1 MSAPGGE
8 AQRTP
13 LRRELIV
20 DTAREMVEQEGLDA
34 LSLRRLASALGVT
47 APALYAHFASKD
59 DLLAAVAAAEFGG
72 LVEAIQ
78 AATASLEDPVERI
91 VAQSHAYVD
100 HARAHPALI
109 QLMTVFR
116 PGWIPQ
122 PAAPE
127 LAAASR
133 TFEVSS
139 VAVQDAIDAG
149 LLRDDDPL
157 MVGLTLWAA
166 AHGVAT
172 VLASRPNLGEDYEAA
187 LVDSVVQ
194 SVVRGL
200 LA

>member
-1 MSAPGGE
+1 VSAPGGE
-8 AQRTP
+8 ATRAP
-13 LRRELIV
+13 LRRELII

-78 AATASLEDPVERI
+78 AATSSLEDPVERI

>member
-8 AQRTP
+8 ATRAP
-13 LRRELIV
+13 LRRELII
-20 DTAREMVEQEGLDA
+20 DTARAMVEQEGLDA